1 MTTGGPQSGLATT
14 PRPPDLSL
22 VHRLAPFKRSLV
34 LMTGCLLVQTVYWI
48 ATPLLLAHLVDE
60 GLLRNDRS
68 VLSQV
73 VATLVVITVLGEAA
87 GVAFDRLSARVLAE
101 LLRRLRQDMFD
112 QLQRLSLRYYARN
125 SEGDIVARFSAD
137 VTVVEEL
144 LASFVPWV
152 VMPGLAVAGSTVA
165 LFALDWRLAL
175 LAMLVW
181 PSSLTRDRGAADRHV
196 VRRVRLAASPHPL
209 HERARR
215 PLIEGRHRRA
225 PDRRV
230 GVERGARVRRCA
242 DHRPGH
248 GVPGAVPH
256 ARHQRRL
263 HDAVLAEDDPLE
275 RRVAPHRLA
284 AA

>member
-1 MTTGGPQSGLATT
+1 
-14 PRPPDLSL
+14 
-22 VHRLAPFKRSLV
+22 
-34 LMTGCLLVQTVYWI
+34 MTGCLLVQAVYWI
-48 ATPLLLAHLVDE
+48 ATPLLLAYLVDE

-87 GVAFDRLSARVLAE
+87 GVAFDRLSARVSAE

-181 PSSLTRDRGAADRHV
+181 PSSLIGPRCAIAIWRSSPTAPTSR
-196 VRRVRLAASPHPL
+196 ASSST
-209 HERARR
+209 A
-215 PLIEGRHRRA
+215 HRRSA
-225 PDRRV
+225 PPCSRSPCW
-230 GVERGARVRRCA
+230 RGARCSRSTVC
-242 DHRPGH
+242 
-248 GVPGAVPH
+248 
-256 ARHQRRL
+256 
-263 HDAVLAEDDPLE
+263 
-275 RRVAPHRLA
+275 
-284 AA
+284 